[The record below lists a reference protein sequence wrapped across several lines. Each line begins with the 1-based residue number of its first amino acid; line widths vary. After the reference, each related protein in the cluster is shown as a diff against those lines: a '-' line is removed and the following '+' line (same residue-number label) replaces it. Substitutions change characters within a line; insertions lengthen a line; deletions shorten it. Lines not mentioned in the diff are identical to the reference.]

1 MSTLSEAGTH
11 NLAYFIQFATFFT
24 SDTFL
29 EIGVRQRI
37 SGRLMSESGLLHLGF
52 LFGFFF
58 IRDNCWSNV
67 MINFIDCPNCR
78 IGGLSEF
85 APLFGS
91 SFNFALVEEQEFDL
105 LYMRLESSS
114 AFISNVSSR

>member
-11 NLAYFIQFATFFT
+11 NLAYFIQFCYLFHLRYL
-24 SDTFL
+24 L
-29 EIGVRQRI
+29 EMGVHQRI

-52 LFGFFF
+52 LFGVFF
-58 IRDNCWSNV
+58 ISDNCWSNV

-78 IGGLSEF
+78 VGGLSEF

-91 SFNFALVEEQEFDL
+91 SFNFALVEEHEFD
-105 LYMRLESSS
+105 Y
-114 AFISNVSSR
+114 FT